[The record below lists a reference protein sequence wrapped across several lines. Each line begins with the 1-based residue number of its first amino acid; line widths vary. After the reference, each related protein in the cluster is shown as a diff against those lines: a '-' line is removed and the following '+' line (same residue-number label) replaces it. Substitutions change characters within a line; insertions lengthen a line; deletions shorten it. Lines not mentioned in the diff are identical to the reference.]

1 MPTLVPDRN
10 GNETAIPDD
19 ALSFSFVHASGP
31 GGQHVNKVATAVE
44 LRLHVARSGL
54 HPAVQDRL
62 RTLAGQRL
70 TNKDEIV
77 IFAQESRSQLRNR
90 AAALL
95 RLGEL
100 IREAKV
106 RPKRR
111 IASKP
116 SRAAKRRRLDGKKR
130 RGAIKQNRSRPRLD

>member
-90 AAALL
+90 AAALT

-100 IREAKV
+100 IRDAKV

-111 IASKP
+111 VPSKP

-130 RGAIKQNRSRPRLD
+130 RGAVKQNRSRPRLD

>member
-1 MPTLVPDRN
+1 MCIRDR
-10 GNETAIPDD
+10 
-19 ALSFSFVHASGP
+19 HASGP
-31 GGQHVNKVATAVE
+31 GGQHVNKVASAVE

-62 RTLAGQRL
+62 RALAGQRL
-70 TNKDEIV
+70 TNKDNIV

-111 IASKP
+111 VPSKP

>member
-90 AAALL
+90 AAALT

-100 IREAKV
+100 IRDAKI

-111 IASKP
+111 VPSKP

-130 RGAIKQNRSRPRLD
+130 RGAVKQNRSRPRLD

>member
-1 MPTLVPDRN
+1 M
-10 GNETAIPDD
+10 
-19 ALSFSFVHASGP
+19 HASGP

-90 AAALL
+90 AAALT

-100 IREAKV
+100 IRDAKV

-111 IASKP
+111 VPSKP

-130 RGAIKQNRSRPRLD
+130 RGAVKQNRSRPRLD